1 MYVIADAIAYTMFA
15 LRGIYMNLNFEEEIK
30 KNNRKRIIK
39 ECLIWLIEI
48 IAVIVAA
55 YLIINVCFR
64 RTSTIGSAMEPTL
77 YNGEEVILN
86 TKAYMIFSPGREDVV
101 AFYDKEDADS
111 DGEEP
116 LLTFRRVI
124 GLPGEKVQITEGK
137 VLINGK
143 ELKEKYTYLPMDAA
157 GIAEQEITLG
167 EDEYFVLCDSRIDTN
182 DSRNAAFGNI
192 KSSQIVG
199 RVSFKYK
206 PFSRVTGPDS
216 KAYETEK
223 PKEK

>member
-1 MYVIADAIAYTMFA
+1 
-15 LRGIYMNLNFEEEIK
+15 MNLNFEEEIK

-39 ECLIWLIEI
+39 ECLIWLLEI
-48 IAVIVAA
+48 AVVIVAA
-55 YLIINVCFR
+55 YLIVNVCFR

-86 TKAYMIFSPGREDVV
+86 TKAYMFFSPGREDVI
-101 AFYDKEDADS
+101 AFYDKENTDS

-137 VLINGK
+137 IRIDGK
-143 ELKEKYTYLPMDAA
+143 ELKEKYMYLPITAA
-157 GIAEQEITLG
+157 GIAEQEISLE
-167 EDEYFVLCDSRIDTN
+167 EDEYFVLCDSRVDTN
-182 DSRNAAFGNI
+182 DSRNASFGNVRR
-192 KSSQIVG
+192 SQIVG
-199 RVSFKYK
+199 KVSFKYK